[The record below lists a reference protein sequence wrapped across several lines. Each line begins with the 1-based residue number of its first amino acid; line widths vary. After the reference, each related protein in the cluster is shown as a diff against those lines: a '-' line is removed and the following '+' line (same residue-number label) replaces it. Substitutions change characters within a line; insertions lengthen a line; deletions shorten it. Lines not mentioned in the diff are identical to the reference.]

1 MIFSE
6 IYSSYYNAVSHIIRE
21 ALQNPVNAEKI
32 REIILKYAFAES
44 VLPIEQ
50 ALKNQDW
57 QLILPD
63 GRTPLK
69 NIPEIPLTLPQKRW
83 MKAVSLDKRV
93 KLFDVN
99 MSFLDDIEPLFTQE
113 DYYIFDRYSDGDDY
127 DNEKYIS
134 NFRMILSA
142 VHDRKPLDITVKNRK
157 NHEVAFMVMP
167 EKLEYSEKDD
177 KFRLLTSGSCA
188 ASVINLGRIVSCSF
202 HEGEFK
208 TEKGKRNSDRLCSL
222 TLELVNERN
231 ALERVMLHFSHFEKT
246 AEKLDEKHY
255 RLTIRYAQSDE
266 TEILIRVLSFGPLVR
281 VTAPER
287 FIKMIQKRLK
297 RQKSCGL

>member
-113 DYYIFDRYSDGDDY
+113 DYYIFDRYSDGDD
-127 DNEKYIS
+127 EKYIS